1 MVGCLC
7 WLGAFAQAPGAVSS
21 GAAGSPPQAEI
32 SNGIVR
38 ARFYLPDAVDG
49 YYRATRFDWSG
60 VMPSLEY
67 AGHRFFGQWF
77 PKYAPTIHDAIMGPV
92 ESFSPLGYGDGDTF
106 VQIGVGV
113 LLRPDSAAYSS
124 FRYYRIKDAGKW
136 AIKRGRRQVEFRQTV
151 AGYVY
156 TKTVSL
162 TKGKPQL
169 VITHRLQ
176 NTGRR
181 PIETEVFDHNFF
193 VTDSQTI
200 APGIVLK
207 FPFALEAEQA
217 RGLDLAAIRGD
228 SIAILRPFGDRESV
242 YAILNGY
249 GATAADYDI
258 RLENHITGAAV
269 RIRADRPLSKLVY
282 WGSVKTLCPEPY
294 IHVSVAPG
302 KTFSWTLYYDLYT
315 VNPY

>member
-1 MVGCLC
+1 MT
-7 WLGAFAQAPGAVSS
+7 AFAQ
-21 GAAGSPPQAEI
+21 PQAEI

-38 ARFYLPDAVDG
+38 ARFYLPDTADG

-67 AGHRFFGQWF
+67 AGHSYFGQWF

-92 ESFSPLGYGDGDTF
+92 ESFLPVGYGTGAAFT
-106 VQIGVGV
+106 QIGVGV
-113 LLRPDSAAYSS
+113 LARPDSAAYSS
-124 FRYYRIKDAGKW
+124 FRYYPITDHGKW
-136 AIKRGRRQVEFRQTV
+136 VVKKSRREIRFRQT
-151 AGYVY
+151 APGYVY

-162 TKGKPQL
+162 TKGKPKL
-169 VITHRLQ
+169 VITHRLR
-176 NTGRR
+176 NTGSR

-217 RGLDLAAIRGD
+217 RGLGELAVIRGD
-228 SIAILRPFGDRESV
+228 SISILRPLKTHESM
-242 YAILNGY
+242 YAILHGY
-249 GATAADYDI
+249 GPGASDYDI

-269 RIRADRPLSKLVY
+269 RIHADRPLVKLVY

-294 IHVSVAPG
+294 IKVNVAPG
-302 KTFSWTLYYDLYT
+302 KTFGWTLYYDFYT